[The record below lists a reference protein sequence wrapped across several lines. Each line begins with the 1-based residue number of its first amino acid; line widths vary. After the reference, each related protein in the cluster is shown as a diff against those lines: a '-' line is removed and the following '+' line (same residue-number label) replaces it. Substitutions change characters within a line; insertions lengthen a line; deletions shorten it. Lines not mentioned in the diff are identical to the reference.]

1 VKSPGKRCRRFK
13 SLEKLNE
20 PIRMPRRTNRPPGN
34 LRNRP
39 RVLEYDE
46 VIWGHIDILVVAEL
60 ESIEEVE
67 GENSTSGPYPYR
79 AEITNQITPE
89 IPTKGKRPTAK
100 PLATSTGEPASDT
113 TMGGTTGMTT
123 LTAEEEA
130 LLKPTPSGESWDDQ
144 VVNAMDEGKDDGEVE
159 DDGEI

>member
-1 VKSPGKRCRRFK
+1 
-13 SLEKLNE
+13 
-20 PIRMPRRTNRPPGN
+20 M
-34 LRNRP
+34 
-39 RVLEYDE
+39 
-46 VIWGHIDILVVAEL
+46 
-60 ESIEEVE
+60 
-67 GENSTSGPYPYR
+67 
-79 AEITNQITPE
+79 EITNQITPE

-159 DDGEI
+159 DDGEIQE